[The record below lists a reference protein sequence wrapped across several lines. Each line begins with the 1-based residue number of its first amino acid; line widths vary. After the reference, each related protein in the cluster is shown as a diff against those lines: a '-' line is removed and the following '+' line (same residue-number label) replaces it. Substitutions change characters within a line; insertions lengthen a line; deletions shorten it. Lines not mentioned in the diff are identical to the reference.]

1 MLGNRPL
8 SFAVISPNIS
18 KHFPGNSQK
27 VGKTPESSVPVLSI
41 SFLKPVLQNQ
51 RFSQRFSGFRPIALE
66 FWCAHA
72 GSVHDVVRRFAL
84 RVAHRKSSRFSSR
97 AGSPK
102 HWGFECPSLAPIHV
116 GQGGRIRTWVFETL
130 SSLAAAVICGGT
142 NSSSGKA
149 TLIS

>member
-66 FWCAHA
+66 LWCAHA
-72 GSVHDVVRRFAL
+72 GSVHGVVRRCISRRAPKFESFFES
-84 RVAHRKSSRFSSR
+84 RWVA
-97 AGSPK
+97 
-102 HWGFECPSLAPIHV
+102 
-116 GQGGRIRTWVFETL
+116 ETL
-130 SSLAAAVICGGT
+130 GF
-142 NSSSGKA
+142 
-149 TLIS
+149 